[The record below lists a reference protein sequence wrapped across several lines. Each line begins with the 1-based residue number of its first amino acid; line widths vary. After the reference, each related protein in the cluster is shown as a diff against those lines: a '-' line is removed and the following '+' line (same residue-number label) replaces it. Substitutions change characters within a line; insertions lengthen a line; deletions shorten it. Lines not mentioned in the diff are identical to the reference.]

1 MFAFI
6 VENCCDVSVFHCF
19 SCHGYGL
26 AECGAY
32 IIDAVESYY
41 IHVLSLLLVVPR
53 PCVAGLVVSVAEFFN
68 LCFICGVIAG
78 FMELVDASEREAV
91 FAFTFATY

>member
-1 MFAFI
+1 MFAF
-6 VENCCDVSVFHCF
+6 VVKNCCDVSVFHCF
-19 SCHGYGL
+19 SCRGYGL

-41 IHVLSLLLVVPR
+41 IHVLFLSLGAPPVW
-53 PCVAGLVVSVAEFFN
+53 AGAVVSVAEFFN

-78 FMELVDASEREAV
+78 FMELADASECEAV
-91 FAFTFATY
+91 LAFTFATD

>member
-1 MFAFI
+1 MFAFVI
-6 VENCCDVSVFHCF
+6 KNCCGISVFHCF

-41 IHVLSLLLVVPR
+41 IHVLFLSLGAPPVW
-53 PCVAGLVVSVAEFFN
+53 AGAVVSVAEFFN

-78 FMELVDASEREAV
+78 FMELADASERETV
-91 FAFTFATY
+91 LAFTFATD

>member
-1 MFAFI
+1 MFAF
-6 VENCCDVSVFHCF
+6 VVKNCCDVSVFRCF
-19 SCHGYGL
+19 SCRGYGL

-41 IHVLSLLLVVPR
+41 IHVLFLSLGVPPLR
-53 PCVAGLVVSVAEFFN
+53 TGRVVSVAEFFN

-78 FMELVDASEREAV
+78 FMELVDAAEDETV
-91 FAFTFATY
+91 FAFTFAAD

>member
-6 VENCCDVSVFHCF
+6 VENGCDYSVFRCF
-19 SCHGYGL
+19 SFCFYGL

-41 IHVLSLLLVVPR
+41 IHVLFLSLDGAPPLR
-53 PCVAGLVVSVAEFFN
+53 AGRVVSVAEFFN

-78 FMELVDASEREAV
+78 FMELVDASEGETV
-91 FAFTFATY
+91 FAFTFATD